1 MVGDANGKM
10 LAVKAAPALKLLALA
25 VLAAPAVAL
34 ALPAAGAKPTIVA
47 QPSIVGISSLAVLS
61 GTVPSGAGDQPVRV
75 EAKECGNTY
84 FRLVGGVRSGPG
96 GGWRYEATVFA
107 TTSFRV
113 RSKGAVSRPV
123 LVRRR
128 AGVVLTPVPKRIF
141 VARVPWNMREQPM
154 AGRVVRLERLSER
167 GWVTL
172 ATGKLKKVD
181 SYSTQ
186 AHFKVVRRG
195 LKLRAVIPR
204 ESALPCYAPGVST
217 VVVS

>member
-1 MVGDANGKM
+1 MVGDPNGKM
-10 LAVKAAPALKLLALA
+10 RGVKAARGLKLIALA
-25 VLAAPAVAL
+25 VLAVPTAAL
-34 ALPAAGAKPTIVA
+34 AVPAAVPKPTIAA
-47 QPSIVGISSLAVLS
+47 QPAIVGISSLAVLS

-75 EAKECGNTY
+75 EAKECGNTFY
-84 FRLVGGVRSGPG
+84 RLVGGVRTGRG
-96 GGWRYEATVFA
+96 GAWRYEATVFA

-154 AGRVVRLERLSER
+154 AGRVVRLERLSAA

-172 ATGKLKKVD
+172 ATAKLKRVD

-195 LKLRAVIPR
+195 LRLRAVIPK

-217 VVVS
+217 IIVS